1 MPLNAH
7 PWACMCVSVV
17 PAATYCCSIAFCR
30 ACSSYAVPWSFGRS
44 SPLLPCKLGVMG
56 HAGRFYDCSAHMLWV
71 GERTRQL
78 DGAHMEFVRGV
89 ENPIGIKVSDK

>member
-1 MPLNAH
+1 M
-7 PWACMCVSVV
+7 VFVV
-17 PAATYCCSIAFCR
+17 VVAVVVAVLFLLFLVVVLLLF
-30 ACSSYAVPWSFGRS
+30 SSCPFFFGCF
-44 SPLLPCKLGVMG
+44 SPLPSSAFGASG
-56 HAGRFYDCSAHMLWV
+56 RAGRFYDCSAHMLWV